1 MLSPCKWVV
10 AKYKTLIAKVSKDQ
24 IENEATRS
32 NLQKLLD
39 LELILGLHCIL
50 PLFELVHTLIKNIQ
64 GKDIYICDF
73 VEAIKM
79 RRVKLY
85 EPYIDHMQVQG

>member
-1 MLSPCKWVV
+1 MFISCKQVV
-10 AKYKTLIAKVSKDQ
+10 AKYKTLIAKMSKDQ

-50 PLFELVHTLIKNIQ
+50 SLLELV
-64 GKDIYICDF
+64 
-73 VEAIKM
+73 
-79 RRVKLY
+79 
-85 EPYIDHMQVQG
+85 